1 MPSKKAPSFEK
12 SLEALSAT
20 VKQMESGDLSLEESL
35 KSFEQGIGLVRE
47 CQNALDQAELKVQK
61 LIETQ
66 DGLET
71 EDFQADDA

>member
-1 MPSKKAPSFEK
+1 MPSKKAPSFEQ
-12 SLEALSAT
+12 SLEALSNT
-20 VKQMESGDLSLEESL
+20 VKQMESGDLSLEQSL

-71 EDFQADDA
+71 EAFNSDPS